1 MKVLIYGHLLQNE
14 FSKINFI
21 KFRLKNH
28 HICGYN
34 LTKSIRNSLSKILF
48 LAFLFVFQLETSGN
62 LDACTKQ
69 IKNSAG
75 GALSKREQY

>member
-1 MKVLIYGHLLQNE
+1 MLHNE

-34 LTKSIRNSLSKILF
+34 LTKSVRNSLSKISY
-48 LAFLFVFQLETSGN
+48 LAFSFEFQLETSGN

-69 IKNSAG
+69 IQNSEG
-75 GALSKREQY
+75 GALTKREQY